1 MDIKWCYHGMHTQI
15 GFLEYSNG
23 DLRYIQLK
31 IYTTIHYVVDCAKE
45 DGVHN

>member
-1 MDIKWCYHGMHTQI
+1 MHTQI
-15 GFLEYSNG
+15 GFCEYSNG